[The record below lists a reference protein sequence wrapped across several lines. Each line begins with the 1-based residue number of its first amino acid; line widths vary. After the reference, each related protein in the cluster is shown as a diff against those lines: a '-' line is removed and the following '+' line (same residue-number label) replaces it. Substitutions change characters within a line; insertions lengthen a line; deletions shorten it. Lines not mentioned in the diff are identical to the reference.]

1 MLGKW
6 MLSLSVYC
14 DAKPSPDCWA
24 QVHDVRSGRIIDL
37 DEQILIF
44 HCELEAGFTQSYK
57 VHVSQAALSQGF

>member
-1 MLGKW
+1 

-44 HCELEAGFTQSYK
+44 HCELGPASLRAIKCMFLKLHFRKGFSC
-57 VHVSQAALSQGF
+57 SL